1 MKKVLRGLVA
11 ASLLASPSLVAYE
24 RDEELVEAWIAEVSS
39 EHGIDADYL
48 RSLMAEAS
56 YKQSIIDAI
65 SRPAERVLTWEE
77 YRNIFIE
84 QARIDGGIEFI
95 ERNLDTLKRIEAETG
110 VSAEYIVA
118 IIGVETRY
126 GRIMGNY
133 RVIDALS
140 TLGFSYPRRSSFFK
154 KELTE
159 FVLMIEET
167 GLDPLSLKGSYA
179 GAMGLGQFIPSSY
192 RAYSKDDTGDGIADL
207 WDSEQDAIASVAN
220 YFKRHGWKAGEPV
233 LVNLTPPEGAEEY
246 PRSPLRLDRTM
257 AEVEALGYRPDAALA
272 ADTKARIFYFADN
285 PGGEYIAGL
294 QNFYTITRYN
304 HSSYYALAVHQL
316 AEILREQSVLS
327 AQ

>member
-1 MKKVLRGLVA
+1 MRKILRGLVT
-11 ASLLASPSLVAYE
+11 ASLLASSSLVAYE
-24 RDEELVEAWIAEVSS
+24 RDGELVEAWIAEVSS
-39 EHGIDADYL
+39 EHGIDAEYL

-95 ERNLDTLKRIEAETG
+95 ERNLETLKRIEAETG

-192 RAYSKDDTGDGIADL
+192 RAYSKDDTGDGVADL
-207 WDSEQDAIASVAN
+207 WESEQDAIASVAN

-233 LVNLTPPEGAEEY
+233 LVNLAAPEGAEEF

-285 PGGEYIAGL
+285 PDGEYIAGL

-316 AEILREQSVLS
+316 AEVLREQSILS
-327 AQ
+327 SQ

>member
-1 MKKVLRGLVA
+1 M
-11 ASLLASPSLVAYE
+11 AYE
-24 RDEELVEAWIAEVSS
+24 RDQELVDAWIAEVSS
-39 EHGIDADYL
+39 EHGIDAEYL
-48 RSLMAEAS
+48 RDLMAEAS

-95 ERNLDTLKRIEAETG
+95 ERNLDTLQRIEAETG
-110 VSAEYIVA
+110 VGSEYIVA

-140 TLGFSYPRRSSFFK
+140 TLGFSYPRRSSLFK

-159 FVLMIEET
+159 FVLMTEET
-167 GLDPLSLKGSYA
+167 GLDPLTLKGSYA

-207 WDSEQDAIASVAN
+207 WGSEQDAIASVAN
-220 YFKRHGWKAGEPV
+220 YFKRHGWKADAPV

-246 PRSPLRLDRTM
+246 PRSPLRLDRTI
-257 AEVEALGYRPDAALA
+257 AEVEALGYRPDIALA
-272 ADTKARIFYFADN
+272 ADTKARIFFFAEN
-285 PGGEYIAGL
+285 PGSEYIAGL

-304 HSSYYALAVHQL
+304 RSSYYALAVHQL